1 VTYFFGPNL
10 EQIQMDQIAVCYFG
24 KQMKKGI
31 LCNTNDRRG
40 TIILPFMWL
49 TPLPT
54 QWIHIETNQ

>member
-40 TIILPFMWL
+40 TI
-49 TPLPT
+49 
-54 QWIHIETNQ
+54 